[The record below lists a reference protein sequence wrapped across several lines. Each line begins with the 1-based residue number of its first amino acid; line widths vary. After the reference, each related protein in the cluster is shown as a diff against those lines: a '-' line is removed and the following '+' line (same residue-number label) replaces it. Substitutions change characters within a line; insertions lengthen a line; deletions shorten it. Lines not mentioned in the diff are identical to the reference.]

1 MIYFDYKPASH
12 DLSINGFIVPEGEDV
27 LKIEFD
33 RDDVKILENG
43 KAHIDLWG
51 KKLGCLKAI
60 LGVKKSVMPEMVS
73 LSRINQQLKE
83 VTT

>member
-1 MIYFDYKPASH
+1 MILFDYKPASH

-33 RDDVKILENG
+33 RNDVKILSNG

-51 KKLGCLKAI
+51 KKLGILKSMLEI
-60 LGVKKSVMPEMVS
+60 KKSYS
-73 LSRINQQLKE
+73 LKYEPKQSKQ
-83 VTT
+83 TTESS